1 MSNTKSTY
9 LKGKRATPNRH
20 YEEGNNGRRHESSEF
35 KVQPDGMDESMISNS
50 LQRSAKKFF
59 HRQTITS
66 PPRDDVQEDDV
77 EAAQGTKFEVVL
89 QATKKPDDEPD
100 DEVTVTTPPVQRPPT
115 LFPSKQNVIELDT
128 QQ

>member
-9 LKGKRATPNRH
+9 LKGKGATPNRH
-20 YEEGNNGRRHESSEF
+20 YEETDNGRRHESNDF
-35 KVQPDGMDESMISNS
+35 KVQPGGMDESMISNS

-89 QATKKPDDEPD
+89 QASKKPDDEA
-100 DEVTVTTPPVQRPPT
+100 TVTTPPVQRPPT
-115 LFPSKQNVIELDT
+115 LFPSKQNAIELDT